1 MTLRWTLDKVGPL
14 TRSVADAALLLEAL
28 HGPDERDD
36 TVPDL
41 PFRWDGRRDIKGLRV
56 GYVEREIDGT
66 LAGDDRQQAAAR
78 KPLVDAAL
86 ATLRAA
92 GATLVPVTLPDL
104 PASALY
110 AILNAEAGAMFDE
123 LTRSGRINELADQGL
138 NGRANQLRAT
148 RFIPAVE
155 YIRAQRIRTLLG
167 RQMDALFET
176 VDVFVA
182 PSQSE
187 SVTMTN
193 LTGHPALVLPCGFV
207 DGLPVGLMLT
217 GRLWDEAT
225 LLRVAAAFEHSTEW
239 HRQHPALA

>member
-14 TRSVADAALLLEAL
+14 TRSVADAALLLDAL
-28 HGPDERDD
+28 HAPDERDD

-41 PFRWDGRRDIKGLRV
+41 PFRWDARRDVKGVRV
-56 GYVEREIDGT
+56 GYVEREIDGP
-66 LAGDDRQQAAAR
+66 LASDDRQQAAAR
-78 KPLVDAAL
+78 KPLIDAAL
-86 ATLRAA
+86 ATFRAA
-92 GATLVPVTLPDL
+92 GATLVPITLPDL

-123 LTRSGRINELADQGL
+123 LTRSGRINELADQGV

-193 LTGHPALVLPCGFV
+193 LTGHPAMVMPCGFV

-225 LLRVAAAFEHSTEW
+225 LLRVAAAFEYATEW
-239 HRQHPALA
+239 HRQHPAL